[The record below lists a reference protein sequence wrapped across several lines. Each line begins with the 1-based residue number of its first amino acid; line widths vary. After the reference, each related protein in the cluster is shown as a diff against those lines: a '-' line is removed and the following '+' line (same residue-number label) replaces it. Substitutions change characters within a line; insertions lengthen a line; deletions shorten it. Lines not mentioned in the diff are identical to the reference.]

1 MNQSQQEKI
10 IDLKKRYHRAIDG
23 RRSTVDLID
32 SAEISEHIYN
42 SNAIE
47 NSTLS
52 LEETEKILLEIELDR
67 YVSPREIF
75 EAKNLERVMRY
86 INKNTDKNVLN
97 ESVILLLHQM
107 LISNIDDTIAGRF
120 RQDGELVRVGSHIAP
135 MPSEIDERM
144 KDMLIE
150 YHTTDTQNIVTRIS
164 TLHLAFEH
172 THPFVD
178 GNGRIGRVINNY
190 LLIRAGYV
198 SINIKFINRAQYYDA
213 FSEYDLTGK
222 VKKMEEIVYKALL
235 NSFHKRLAY
244 LAGKKIIKLADYA
257 KAEKISYSNLLNKAN
272 RQTIEAFLEKSVW
285 KIGI

>member
-150 YHTTDTQNIVTRIS
+150 YHTTDTKNIVTRIS

>member
-150 YHTTDTQNIVTRIS
+150 YVCHQSLDDN
-164 TLHLAFEH
+164 
-172 THPFVD
+172 
-178 GNGRIGRVINNY
+178 
-190 LLIRAGYV
+190 
-198 SINIKFINRAQYYDA
+198 
-213 FSEYDLTGK
+213 
-222 VKKMEEIVYKALL
+222 
-235 NSFHKRLAY
+235 
-244 LAGKKIIKLADYA
+244 
-257 KAEKISYSNLLNKAN
+257 
-272 RQTIEAFLEKSVW
+272 AFLDL
-285 KIGI
+285 